1 MGWET
6 LAGKPVE
13 LVRRLFWRVYAS
25 QAWDKQLVDA
35 SRQPIPDGP
44 GSFRARVA
52 KGDAV
57 KIVDL
62 IRSELWPEG
71 D

>member
-1 MGWET
+1 VNIKICST
-6 LAGKPVE
+6 KPVHE
-13 LVRRLFWRVYAS
+13 PQLADRVAGGWRA
-25 QAWDKQLVDA
+25 AVDE
-35 SRQPIPDGP
+35 RDG
-44 GSFRARVA
+44 RVA

-57 KIVDL
+57 KIVDM